1 MYICLCGEDVKNNK
15 QISNIQ
21 GRGSNQ
27 RAIEPIIIENKW
39 ATKRNIHFNRAD
51 KPSDFQTYKGRSLF
65 KYGEPES
72 SDGEDVLSEFSDFS
86 DDSDDA
92 LPDNVS
98 NYEQEQ
104 EILNDKLEFLQH
116 ENIKLNNTY
125 DKYIAMKHSII
136 LFGTIHLNLLQLNT

>member
-1 MYICLCGEDVKNNK
+1 M
-15 QISNIQ
+15 
-21 GRGSNQ
+21 
-27 RAIEPIIIENKW
+27 
-39 ATKRNIHFNRAD
+39 
-51 KPSDFQTYKGRSLF
+51 F

-104 EILNDKLEFLQH
+104 EILNDKLEFIQH